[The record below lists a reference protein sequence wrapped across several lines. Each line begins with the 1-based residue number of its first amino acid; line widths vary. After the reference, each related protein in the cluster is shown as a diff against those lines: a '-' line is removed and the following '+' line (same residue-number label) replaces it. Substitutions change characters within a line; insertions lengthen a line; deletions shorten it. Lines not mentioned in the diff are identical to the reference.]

1 MEMGLGNLPYA
12 MAMTFSPTKGDGWT
26 EMIIAVLTI
35 LTFCIMLVCGQEVPE
50 YLIGLMGLILGFYF
64 GNQNTK
70 YQPKTPSKA
79 S

>member
-1 MEMGLGNLPYA
+1 MDVGISNLPYA
-12 MAMTFSPTKGDGWT
+12 LMMTFSPTKGDGWT

-35 LTFCIMLVCGQEVPE
+35 LTFCIMLLCGQDIPE

-70 YQPKTPSKA
+70 YISKG
-79 S
+79 